1 MIMKKTYT
9 IQFEYNNIPHTY
21 IDKTYNSYK
30 PNMDLRD
37 VALILVETVIDAENL
52 YVEGKKAH
60 KIRLFG
66 KDQELLWASED

>member
-1 MIMKKTYT
+1 MKKTYT
-9 IQFEYNNIPHTY
+9 IQFIYDGVPHTY
-21 IDKTYNSYK
+21 INRTYNNYK

-37 VALILVETVIDAENL
+37 VALILVETVINAENL

-60 KIRLFG
+60 RIRLFG

>member
-1 MIMKKTYT
+1 MKRTYT
-9 IQFEYNNIPHTY
+9 IQFDYNGVTY
-21 IDKTYNSYK
+21 PRITKSYDNYK

-37 VALILVETVIDAENL
+37 VALILVESVIKNENL